1 MSVIAVS
8 RWQISRDE
16 ARRILRDSAAQIREA
31 GGQRIELARIATGPN
46 VGQIIVAIQYEN
58 HEAVGRATQALH
70 NNQQYQQRLTEATK
84 AGQLLDRTF
93 LEVEE
98 IT

>member
-8 RWQISRDE
+8 RWQINRDE

-31 GGQRIELARIATGPN
+31 GGQRIELCRVSTGPN
-46 VGQIIVAIQYEN
+46 VGQIIVAVHYEN

-70 NNQQYQQRLTEATK
+70 NNQQYQQHLAEATK
-84 AGQLLDRTF
+84 IGQLLDRTF